1 MSENKWSYIHPEAR
15 IHSSVRIEPFTTIY
29 ADVEIGEGSIIGPN
43 VTIYDG
49 ARIGKH
55 VQIFPGAVISAVPQD
70 LKYKGE
76 PTLAIIGDHTM
87 IRECVTINKGTTY
100 ANKTE
105 IGSHCLLMA
114 YTHVAHDCIIGNH
127 CILANNVNLAG
138 HIIIE
143 DYVNIGG
150 VSAVQQFL
158 RIGRY
163 AFVTGGSLVR
173 KDVPPYVKAAREPL
187 SYAGINAV
195 GLSRR
200 GFDKDQIKR
209 IEDIYRIVFVHHS
222 NLSKAIAAM
231 ETELPDSDEKSTV
244 LQFIRSS
251 KDGIIKGI
259 HTVQHA
265 DNAS

>member
-1 MSENKWSYIHPEAR
+1 MLDTKWSYIHPEAR
-15 IHSSVRIEPFTTIY
+15 VHPTVKIEPFTTIY
-29 ADVEIGEGSIIGPN
+29 ADVEIDEGCTIGPN

-49 ARIGKH
+49 ARIGKN

-76 PTLAIIGDHTM
+76 PTLTMIGDNTI

-105 IGSHCLLMA
+105 IGSNCLLMA

-143 DYVNIGG
+143 DFVNIGG
-150 VSAVQQFL
+150 VCAVQQFIK
-158 RIGRY
+158 IGSY

-173 KDVPPYVKAAREPL
+173 KDVPPFVKAAREPL
-187 SYAGINAV
+187 AYAGVNTV
-195 GLSRR
+195 GLTRR
-200 GFDKDQIKR
+200 GFDKEQIKR
-209 IEDIYRIVFVHHS
+209 IEDIYRVIFVHHN
-222 NLSKAIAAM
+222 NLSKAIQVL
-231 ETELPDSDEKSTV
+231 ETELPHSEERDIV
-244 LQFIRSS
+244 LQFVKSS

-259 HTVQHA
+259 HSAQHA